1 MAKADPNSVQGRFE
15 VAQALQSKGRLSEAR
30 AILQALLLR
39 APKVAQIH
47 FQLGQIAAVDGQT
60 DQAAT
65 HYANAA
71 TLAPSEPAIPRAEV
85 ALHTAAGNAD
95 ATLAAHDRL
104 IELMPDQVK
113 PRADKAL
120 YLQQIGQFDAARAE
134 FRRALKRAPWDG
146 EIYRL
151 MVAGEKI
158 APNAPVIADMQKAL
172 RHPRCTGRARI
183 HMNFALAKAMED
195 AGRHERVFHYLR
207 PANSETRA
215 MHPYDPQSW
224 DAEVD
229 GWLRLFDGMEFDAP
243 SEPASDSPIFVT
255 GLPRSGT
262 TLIEQILARHSEVS
276 AGEEMNLLRRMAY
289 ARLRYPGAQPLP
301 ITNLSRSDIR
311 ALGDSYVSAAQKR
324 LGTQARFTDKSI
336 QSYLM
341 TGLIR
346 QALPGA
352 RVIVVRRDP
361 RDVALSIYKN
371 VFAEGT
377 HRYAYDLNDLA
388 HYCKAFLRVLDYWR
402 DRLPGGFEEVHY
414 EDLVADPEPQIRALI
429 AAAGLPWEDGCLETG
444 GVSGRVRTLSI
455 YQVRQ
460 PIYASSRRAWE
471 RHADEMAPFITAMG
485 DRLS

>member
-1 MAKADPNSVQGRFE
+1 MAKADPNSVQGRFD
-15 VAQALQSKGRLSEAR
+15 VAQALQSRGRLAEAR

-47 FQLGQIAAVDGQT
+47 FQLGQIAAAEQQT

-65 HYANAA
+65 HYQNAA
-71 TLAPSEPAIPRAEV
+71 ALAPAEPAIPRAEV
-85 ALHTAAGNAD
+85 LLHSAAGNED
-95 ATLAAHDRL
+95 AALAAHDRL
-104 IELMPDQVK
+104 IALAPEQVK

-120 YLQQIGQFDAARAE
+120 YLQQIGRFDAARAE

-146 EIYRL
+146 ELYRL
-151 MVAGEKI
+151 MVGGEKI
-158 APNAPVIADMQKAL
+158 APNAPVIAEMQKAL
-172 RHPRCTGRARI
+172 RHPRCTGRAHI
-183 HMNFALAKAMED
+183 HMNFALAKAMDD
-195 AGRHERVFHYLR
+195 AGRHERVFTYLR
-207 PANSETRA
+207 PANADTRA
-215 MHPYDPQSW
+215 AHPYDPKAW
-224 DAEVD
+224 EAEVD

-243 SEPASDSPIFVT
+243 TAPAADSPIFVT

-262 TLIEQILARHSEVS
+262 TLVEQILARHSAVT
-276 AGEEMNLLRRMAY
+276 AGEEMNLLRRLAY
-289 ARLRYPGAQPLP
+289 SRLNYPGAEP
-301 ITNLSRSDIR
+301 R
-311 ALGDSYVSAAQKR
+311 ALVNLPRADVRGLGETYIAAAQKR

-346 QALPGA
+346 QAIPGA
-352 RVIVVRRDP
+352 RIIVVRRDP

-377 HRYAYDLNDLA
+377 HRYAYDLEDLA
-388 HYCKAFLRVLDYWR
+388 HYCSVFLRVLDYWR
-402 DRLPGGFEEVHY
+402 DRLPGGFEEIRY
-414 EDLVADPEPQIRALI
+414 EDLVADPEPQIRALVS
-429 AAAGLPWEDGCLETG
+429 AAGLDWEDACLETG
-444 GVSGRVRTLSI
+444 TTSGRVRTLSI

-471 RHADEMAPFITAMG
+471 RHAEEMAPFITAMG